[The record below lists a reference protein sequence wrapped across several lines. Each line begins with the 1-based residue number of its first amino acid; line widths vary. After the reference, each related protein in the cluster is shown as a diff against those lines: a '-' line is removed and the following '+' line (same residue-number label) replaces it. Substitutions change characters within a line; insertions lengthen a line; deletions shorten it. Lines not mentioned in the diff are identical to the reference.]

1 VFSRFFIDRPIFA
14 AVLSIVI
21 TLAGM
26 LALRALPI
34 AQYPQI
40 SPPNVSVECSYPG
53 ASAQVVAETVAAP
66 IEQQVNGVEN
76 MMYMS
81 SQCTND
87 GSYTLTITFMLGVD
101 LNLAQVMVQNRVALA
116 LPMMPDVIKQTGV
129 TTKKKAP
136 DILMAVGIFSPDE
149 RFDQLYLSNYAMIHI
164 QPELARLQGVS
175 DVSMLGQ
182 RDYSMRIWV
191 DPDKM
196 AVRNVTAGDVV
207 RAIREQNLQ
216 VATGQIGQQ
225 PMRGGQR
232 TQVAT
237 RTMGR
242 LIETDQFDN
251 IIVKVTPD
259 GHYLRIKDIGHA
271 ELGAKNADIDS
282 EVDGKKSGNLAVFQ
296 LPDANALEC
305 ADRVM
310 AKMDELK
317 QDFPEGLDYVV
328 RYNTTPFI
336 RESIEEVFKTLRDA
350 VILVALV
357 VLVFLQNWR
366 SAVIPLIAVPVA
378 IIGTFAVMSVMGF
391 SLNNLTLFGL
401 VLAIGIVVDDAIV
414 VVEAVEHHM
423 EQGMN
428 PRAATIRAMDEVS
441 APVIAVGLVLS
452 AVFVPCA
459 FITGITGQFFRQFA
473 LTIASSTIIS
483 TFNSLTLSPA
493 LAAILLKPKRQG
505 KFDAM
510 PALAFAA
517 LGSWVGY
524 DWLGPKLESW
534 MESGVLGAPAHP
546 SVQAAAPW
554 IALGLGGM
562 LGWAACMPLNWMLSR
577 FFAVFNH
584 GFDRAGR
591 GYIRLVGGMLRV
603 TVLVLLVYGGML
615 GLTYWGYA
623 GFPKGVIDSE
633 IVRKLGVRSFVERH
647 PVLKSALEFKGLP
660 KGFIPSQDMGYLM
673 INVQLP
679 DSASSERTL
688 KVMRKM
694 QEITLATEGTNHT
707 MLVSGQ
713 SMLLSAFG
721 SNFGSMFVMLKPF
734 AARPQPAVERFF
746 TWLANPELEWRL
758 RRVFQI
764 GYDLKLLP
772 AVKDLSEIP
781 MTGKDLIIVAN
792 LGDGLYFRRFDSKG
806 TMVTDAAESS
816 LPKKAKKIDRLKH
829 QLATLWPPHEL
840 TGTESQ
846 DLVAAVT
853 YIIGGSRKLDS
864 VSIAAELDSQFKDE
878 IPDAFLTV
886 LPPPPVRGVGRAGG
900 FKIMIEDR
908 ASAGLLALQEATDDM
923 VDFATNETDPVTKQK
938 SRRPEFAQGMA
949 SVFRANVPQ
958 VYVDLNRNAAMTKE
972 VEIRDIFETLQ
983 VFLGSLYVND
993 FNLFGRTWQ
1002 VIVQSDMQFRDDED
1016 DIKRLKIR
1024 NLHGQMVPLGSLA
1037 DVKLTNGPFVLTR
1050 YNMRTASFING
1061 AASPGTS
1068 SRQALDLMDELAL
1081 AHLPPSMATE
1091 WTEMAYIELLAGNTA
1106 MIIFGFA
1113 VVMVFL
1119 VLAAQYESWSLPLAV
1134 ILVVPMC
1141 LLSAIAGV
1149 WIAQMDIN
1157 IFTQIG
1163 FVVLVGLA
1171 SKNAIL
1177 IVEFAKVHRQKGLPI
1192 REATL
1197 EACRLRLRPI
1207 IMTSVA
1213 FILGVVPLLLASGA
1227 GAEMRRTLGTAVFSG
1242 MIGVTA
1248 FGIFLTPVFFY
1259 VVDWLSETQL
1269 FASGP
1274 LRRVSDLVLGILSLS
1289 AFRRPLNPAPRKRAP
1304 QKPIE
1309 PAEQ

>member
-26 LALRALPI
+26 LALWALPI

-40 SPPNVSVECSYPG
+40 SPPNVSVECTYPG

-116 LPMMPDVIKQTGV
+116 LPLMPDVIKQTGV

-175 DVSMLGQ
+175 DVTMLGQ

-237 RTMGR
+237 KTMGR
-242 LIETDQFDN
+242 LIETDQFDD

-259 GHYLRIKDIGHA
+259 GHYLRIKDIGRA
-271 ELGAKNADIDS
+271 DLGAKNADIDS

-310 AKMDELK
+310 AKMEELK
-317 QDFPEGLDYVV
+317 QEFPEGLDYVV
-328 RYNTTPFI
+328 RYDTTPFI

-423 EQGMN
+423 EHGLK

-493 LAAILLKPKRQG
+493 LAAILLKPKRKG
-505 KFDAM
+505 TYHAM
-510 PALAFAA
+510 PALAFAVI
-517 LGSWVGY
+517 GG
-524 DWLGPKLESW
+524 WLGYEGLSHPVESW
-534 MESGVLGAPAHP
+534 IESHLSHPPIQELVRPAAHWIGLAVGVL
-546 SVQAAAPW
+546 
-554 IALGLGGM
+554 
-562 LGWAACMPLNWMLSR
+562 LGWVTCRPINWLLGR
-577 FFAVFNH
+577 FFAVFNRA
-584 GFDRAGR
+584 FDLAGA

-603 TVLVLLVYGGML
+603 TLLVLVVYGGML

-623 GFPKGVIDSE
+623 GFPKGLVDSE
-633 IVRKLGVRSFVERH
+633 LARRMGVASLADRH
-647 PVLKSALEFKGLP
+647 PALKSAVEFKGLP

-688 KVMRKM
+688 AAMRKM
-694 QEITLATEGTNHT
+694 QEITLNTPGTNHT

-734 AARPQPAVERFF
+734 AERPQPATERFF
-746 TWLANPELEWRL
+746 TWLANPRLEARL
-758 RRVFQI
+758 REIFH
-764 GYDLKLLP
+764 
-772 AVKDLSEIP
+772 VKKVKP
-781 MTGKDLIIVAN
+781 
-792 LGDGLYFRRFDSKG
+792 
-806 TMVTDAAESS
+806 
-816 LPKKAKKIDRLKH
+816 
-829 QLATLWPPHEL
+829 
-840 TGTESQ
+840 
-846 DLVAAVT
+846 
-853 YIIGGSRKLDS
+853 LDS
-864 VSIAAELDSQFKDE
+864 VTIANELDRKFKQQ
-878 IPDAFLTV
+878 IPEAFLTV

-908 ASAGLLALQEATDDM
+908 SSAGLVALQEATDDL

-938 SRRPEFAQGMA
+938 QRRPEFAPGMA

-972 VEIRDIFETLQ
+972 VEINDIFETLQ

-1002 VIVQSDMQFRDDED
+1002 VIVQSDMQFRDQMED
-1016 DIKRLKIR
+1016 IQRLKIR

-1037 DVKLTNGPFVLTR
+1037 EIKMTNGPFVLNR
-1050 YNMRTASFING
+1050 YNMRNASFING
-1061 AASPGTS
+1061 AATPGTS
-1068 SRQALDLMDELAL
+1068 SRQAIDLMDELAL
-1081 AHLPPSMATE
+1081 ANLPPSMATE

-1106 MIIFGFA
+1106 MIVFGFA

-1242 MIGVTA
+1242 MLGVTA

-1259 VVDWLSETQL
+1259 VVDWLSETHL

-1274 LRRVSDLVLGILSLS
+1274 LRKVSDLVLGIVSLS
-1289 AFRRPLNPAPRKRAP
+1289 ALRRPLRQGPRLAARQARAP
-1304 QKPIE
+1304 HETAE
-1309 PAEQ
+1309 PVEEK